1 MDLKVKRKQDP
12 CQPPPRGVDSCRQLR
27 WWDVMWHF
35 PASPQPEFTF
45 LSPGIIFISWK
56 NTPLAIVLPC
66 DTQAAEQS
74 LCHTVSSHC
83 PLSCLPVALGSQLPW
98 RILGL
103 QLLLTFPPSQLR
115 VLALTPSAGV
125 LTHLC
130 HLLCFSSPALALGQG
145 LLLLCFTEGPSSPS
159 SSLALR
165 AASSQSYFS
174 PCRSPLALLTIP
186 WYSSWGQPPAS
197 QPAPAAACRELP
209 TSDLV

>member
-45 LSPGIIFISWK
+45 LSPSIIFISWK

-83 PLSCLPVALGSQLPW
+83 PLSCLPVALADTGIAAFVDLPSLPAQGAGSDSQCW
-98 RILGL
+98 GAHT
-103 QLLLTFPPSQLR
+103 LL
-115 VLALTPSAGV
+115 
-125 LTHLC
+125 
-130 HLLCFSSPALALGQG
+130 SPALFL
-145 LLLLCFTEGPSSPS
+145 F
-159 SSLALR
+159 SSLGSGSGFAVALFHRR
-165 AASSQSYFS
+165 ALKPQ
-174 PCRSPLALLTIP
+174 
-186 WYSSWGQPPAS
+186 Q
-197 QPAPAAACRELP
+197 
-209 TSDLV
+209 